1 MNSIQNLSRRDF
13 LRTGV
18 AAGGV
23 FVLGLYLPP
32 ARRLAGAAATP
43 EQFPL
48 SALVRIARDGTV
60 TIVVGQS
67 EMGQGIVT
75 SVPMIIAD
83 ELEADWSKVRW
94 EQAPAD
100 PAYGDPSRGGQQS
113 TAGSRSIRTMLTYW
127 RKIGAAGREM
137 LVSAAARQWE
147 VPVEECYAEQSVV
160 IHRPTGRK
168 LTYGQLAERAAQLPV
183 PKEPKL
189 KSPDQFRYI
198 GKKVARL
205 DTPDKVTGRALYG
218 IDAKVP
224 GMLIATVQRCPV
236 FGGKVASFDATKAKT
251 VKGVR
256 HVAQISSGVAVVA
269 DSYWAAKRGR
279 DALQIT
285 WDEGPNAQQS
295 SAAITKLWAETAK
308 QTGPVAKKVGDAE
321 STLAA
326 AAKKIEAVYEL
337 PFLAHATM
345 EPMNCA
351 AHVTKESCEIWVGT
365 QNQTRTRAE
374 GARIT
379 GLRPEAVKVHT
390 MMLGGGFGRRGH
402 VDFVQDAVET
412 SKAVN
417 APVKVIWS
425 REDDIQHCFYR
436 PATYNV
442 LRAALDERGT
452 PTAWAHRIV
461 GPSISAQ
468 RGQTLKDGLDP
479 SMLAGA
485 RDVPYAI
492 PNLEVQYIYK
502 NVGIPVGVWRSV
514 GSSQNGFIIESFID
528 ELAAATGKDP
538 FEFRRDLLTKS
549 PRHKGVLELAAEKAG
564 WGQTLPPGRFRGIA
578 VAFSYASYASEV
590 AEVSVA
596 KDGKVRVHRVVC
608 AIDCGIHVN
617 PDQVEAQMEGGIVY
631 GLTAALY
638 GAITIDKGRVQQSNF
653 HDYPM
658 LRINEMPVV
667 EVHIVQSEEAAG
679 GIGEPG
685 VPPIAPAVCNAIFAA
700 TGKRIRKLPINAN
713 ELRST

>member
-1 MNSIQNLSRRDF
+1 MNPIVNLSRRDF
-13 LRTGV
+13 LRTGL
-18 AAGGV
+18 AAGGGL
-23 FVLGLYLPP
+23 VLGLYWPS
-32 ARRLAGAAATP
+32 ARRIARAAAA
-43 EQFPL
+43 EEFPL

-67 EMGQGIVT
+67 EMGQGIIT

-100 PAYGDPSRGGQQS
+100 PAFGDPARGGQQS
-113 TAGSRSIRTMLTYW
+113 TAGSRSIRTMLTHW

-147 VPVEECYAEQSVV
+147 VPAEECYAEQNTV

-168 LTYGQLAERAAQLPV
+168 LTYGELAEKASQLPP
-183 PKEPKL
+183 PKDPKL

-198 GKKVARL
+198 GKKIPRL
-205 DTPDKVTGRALYG
+205 DVPDKVTGRSLYG
-218 IDAKVP
+218 IDVKVP
-224 GMLIATVQRCPV
+224 GMLVATVERCPV
-236 FGGKVASFDATKAKT
+236 FGGKVASFDATQTKA

-256 HVAQISSGVAVVA
+256 HVVQISSGVAVVA
-269 DSYWAAKRGR
+269 DYYWAAKRGR
-279 DALQIT
+279 DALKIT

-295 SAAITKLWAETAK
+295 SAAITKLWAEAAK
-308 QTGPVAKKVGDAE
+308 QPGPVAKKVGDPE
-321 STLAA
+321 SALAA
-326 AAKKIEAVYEL
+326 AAKKLEAVYEV

-345 EPMNCA
+345 EPMNCT
-351 AHVTKESCEIWVGT
+351 AHVTQESCDIWVGT

-402 VDFVQDAVET
+402 VDFVREAVET
-412 SKAVN
+412 SKAVK
-417 APVKVIWS
+417 APVKVIWT
-425 REDDIQHCFYR
+425 REDDMRHGFYR

-442 LRAALDERGT
+442 FRAALDERGA
-452 PTAWAHRIV
+452 PIAWTHRIV

-468 RGQTLKDGLDP
+468 RGQTLKGGLDP
-479 SMLAGA
+479 SMLAVAGEL
-485 RDVPYAI
+485 PYAI
-492 PNLEVQYIYK
+492 PNLEVQYIYRD
-502 NVGIPVGVWRSV
+502 VGIPVGVWRSV
-514 GSSQNGFIIESFID
+514 GASQNAFITESFID
-528 ELAAATGKDP
+528 ELAAAAGKDP
-538 FEFRRDLLTKS
+538 FEFRRELLVKA
-549 PRHKGVLELAAEKAG
+549 PRHKRVLELAAEKAG
-564 WGQTLPPGRFRGIA
+564 WGKPLPPGRFRGIA
-578 VAFSYASYASEV
+578 VAFSYGSYAAEV

-608 AIDCGIHVN
+608 AVDCGMYVN

-638 GAITIDKGRVQQSNF
+638 GEITIENGRVKQSNF

-667 EVHIVQSEEAAG
+667 EVHIVQSNENPG
-679 GIGEPG
+679 GVGEPG

-700 TGKRIRKLPINAN
+700 TGKRIRKLPIRPE
-713 ELRST
+713 ELRGA